1 MARTKK
7 STAES
12 KRTGRTVARV
22 VLSRKSDDL
31 REYHGSNGDYVVRRV
46 LVRTAYP
53 KSGNAYNPTPEYVWV
68 VTRDGR
74 PMGSETRLSGARAL
88 IADCEEG

>member
-1 MARTKK
+1 MTRTKK
-7 STAES
+7 STAKS
-12 KRTGRTVARV
+12 KRTV
-22 VLSRKSDDL
+22 VLSRKAADL
-31 REYHGSNGDYVVRRV
+31 HEYHGSNGDYVVRRV
-46 LVRTAYP
+46 LLRTAYP

-88 IADCEEG
+88 IADCEEE